1 MIGIWTAL
9 VLVAAGV
16 LIWLANIGVLNWNWG
31 RDWPWIL
38 IVLGILG
45 LVGEIARRARRAV
58 RRRPAARRV
67 DRAGILRDLEEG
79 RITADEAER
88 RMRGE

>member
-9 VLVAAGV
+9 TLIAVGV

-38 IVLGILG
+38 IVLGVLG
-45 LVGEIARRARRAV
+45 LVGEIARRIRRAG
-58 RRRPAARRV
+58 RRRPSVRGV
-67 DRAGILRDLEEG
+67 NRAEILKDLEEG
-79 RITADEAER
+79 RITAEEAER

>member
-9 VLVAAGV
+9 VLIASGV
-16 LIWLANIGVLNWNWG
+16 LIWLANMGILNWNWG

-38 IVLGILG
+38 IVLGTLG
-45 LVGEIARRARRAV
+45 LIGEIVRRTRRAI
-58 RRRPAARRV
+58 RRRPTVRRV
-67 DRAGILRDLEEG
+67 NRAEILKDLEEG
-79 RITADEAER
+79 KITAKEAER

>member
-9 VLVAAGV
+9 TMIAVGL

-38 IVLGILG
+38 IVLGTLG
-45 LVGEIARRARRAV
+45 LVGEIVRRIRRSA
-58 RRRPAARRV
+58 RRRPSVRRV
-67 DRAGILRDLEEG
+67 NRAEILKDLEEG
-79 RITADEAER
+79 RITAEEAER